1 MKISKLLSF
10 LLGMSGFL
18 RMGVM
23 DGDGGGASEALDIHS
38 AADAFGA
45 LMGGDEDDSQASTT
59 DQAADDSPEA
69 AAERLAKQELSGNE
83 EGGDAPEAEKTFTVE
98 IDGKQVQLTAAE
110 IAENHKNGL
119 RQADYTRKTM
129 EAAEARKAA
138 ETEANQARQ
147 EREQYAQKL
156 NHYAISTEAQL
167 NAIAAELTQ
176 DLLDTDPVGYLTKQ
190 RTLQEGQAKLA
201 QAQGEL
207 SKLTAQQQE
216 ERAAAE
222 TAYYADQQ
230 AKLLAKVP
238 EWKDPKKQEADVAAM
253 KEYLGTQEFTPEEQ
267 RFPDHRLV
275 ILARKAMQF
284 DQLMERAK
292 GAVKKV
298 AALPVKVE
306 RAGAPDTGNSK
317 KVEAFKRLSKTGS
330 VDDAANAFS
339 QIL

>member
-1 MKISKLLSF
+1 
-10 LLGMSGFL
+10 
-18 RMGVM
+18 M
-23 DGDGGGASEALDIHS
+23 DNPTSESSNEALDTNS
-38 AADAFGA
+38 AAEAFGA
-45 LMGGDEDDSQASTT
+45 LFGNEEEETASDTES
-59 DQAADDSPEA
+59 AADDSPEA
-69 AAERLAKQELSGNE
+69 AAERLAKQELSGIE
-83 EGGDAPEAEKTFTVE
+83 EGSDAPEAEKTFTVE

-129 EAAEARKAA
+129 EAAEVKKAA
-138 ETEANQARQ
+138 ETEAAQARQ
-147 EREQYAQKL
+147 ERETYAQKL

-167 NAIAAELTQ
+167 TAIAAELTQ
-176 DLLDTDPVGYLTKQ
+176 ELLDTDPVGYLTKQ

-207 SKLTAQQQE
+207 SRLTTQQQE
-216 ERAAAE
+216 ERKAAE

-238 EWKDPKKQEADVAAM
+238 EWKDAAKLQSDVAAM

-267 RFPDHRLV
+267 AFPDHRLV
-275 ILARKAMQF
+275 ILAKKAMQF

-298 AALPVKVE
+298 AALPTKVE
-306 RAGAPDTGNSK
+306 RAGAPDNSGNERGKEALK
-317 KVEAFKRLSKTGS
+317 KLGKTGS
-330 VDDAANAFS
+330 IDDAAKALSFLNF
-339 QIL
+339 

>member
-1 MKISKLLSF
+1 
-10 LLGMSGFL
+10 
-18 RMGVM
+18 M
-23 DGDGGGASEALDIHS
+23 DNPTSESSNEALDTNS
-38 AADAFGA
+38 AADALNA
-45 LMGGDEDDSQASTT
+45 LMGLNGGDEEASDT
-59 DQAADDSPEA
+59 DQAVDDSPEA

-138 ETEANQARQ
+138 ETEASKAKQ

-176 DLLDTDPVGYLTKQ
+176 DLLDNDPVGYLTKQ
-190 RTLQEGQAKLA
+190 RTLQEGQAKLQ
-201 QAQGEL
+201 QAHGEL

-222 TAYYADQQ
+222 RDYFSDQQ

-253 KEYLGTQEFTPEEQ
+253 KEYLGTQEFTPDEMH
-267 RFPDHRLV
+267 FPDHRLV
-275 ILARKAMQF
+275 IMAKKAMQF

-298 AALPVKVE
+298 AALPTKVE
-306 RAGAPDTGNSK
+306 RSGAPDVSNDRKTDALK
-317 KVEAFKRLSKTGS
+317 KLGKSGS
-330 VDDAANAFS
+330 IDDAANALSF
-339 QIL
+339 LNL

>member
-1 MKISKLLSF
+1 
-10 LLGMSGFL
+10 
-18 RMGVM
+18 M
-23 DGDGGGASEALDIHS
+23 DNSTSSESSNEPLDMNS

-45 LMGGDEDDSQASTT
+45 LMGGDDDTASDT

-83 EGGDAPEAEKTFTVE
+83 EATDEADAEQTFTVT
-98 IDGKQVQLTAAE
+98 IDGKPVQLTAAE

-119 RQADYTRKTM
+119 RQKDYTQKTM
-129 EAAEARKAA
+129 AAAETVKAAEAEASKAK
-138 ETEANQARQ
+138 QAR
-147 EREQYAQKL
+147 EEYAQKL

-190 RTLQEGQAKLA
+190 RTLQEGQAKLQ
-201 QAQGEL
+201 QAHGEL

-222 TAYYADQQ
+222 TAYFSDQQ

-238 EWKDPKKQEADVAAM
+238 EWKDPKRQDSDVAAM
-253 KEYLGTQEFTPEEQ
+253 KEYLGTQEFTPDEMH
-267 RFPDHRLV
+267 FPDHRLV
-275 ILARKAMQF
+275 ILAKKAMQF

-298 AALPVKVE
+298 AALPTKVE
-306 RAGAPDTGNSK
+306 RSGAPETGNTK
-317 KVEAFKRLSKTGS
+317 QAEAMKRLSKTGS

-339 QIL
+339 HLL